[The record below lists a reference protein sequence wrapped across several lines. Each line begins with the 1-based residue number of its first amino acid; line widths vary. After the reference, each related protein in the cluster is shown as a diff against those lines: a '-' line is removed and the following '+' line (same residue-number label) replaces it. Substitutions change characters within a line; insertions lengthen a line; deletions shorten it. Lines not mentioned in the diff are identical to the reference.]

1 MLFARNFGVSSPH
14 DTCGWHSCAECRLKL
29 GCVRVC
35 THSILCVYARAL
47 VYVCVS
53 ARANTR
59 RGLFLLPFSVACIS
73 PALSGPPFIPFRS
86 PGVLSGSLT
95 PSLAAHFFLVSA
107 DEDRSLATRRED
119 EEWKMRGVEGEK
131 KRPGVGGRREEP
143 KERSAGRK
151 SERETGRAERVDR
164 WAPTTPKVRA
174 LPPAWVRRV
183 DGGDDARF
191 INICRRTLNS
201 SLVAN
206 ENRYRVWSWRS
217 STRANLTRHYSARSE
232 FNYFLKGPITPVRFN
247 SWL

>member
-1 MLFARNFGVSSPH
+1 M
-14 DTCGWHSCAECRLKL
+14 CMC
-29 GCVRVC
+29 
-35 THSILCVYARAL
+35 
-47 VYVCVS
+47 VCVCQG

-59 RGLFLLPFSVACIS
+59 RGFFLLPFSVARIS
-73 PALSGPPFIPFRS
+73 PALSASFIPFRS
-86 PGVLSGSLT
+86 PGALSGSLT

-151 SERETGRAERVDR
+151 SERETRRAERVDR

-206 ENRYRVWSWRS
+206 ENRYRVCSWCS
-217 STRANLTRHYSARSE
+217 STSANLTTMALWRFE
-232 FNYFLKGPITPVRFN
+232 FNYFLKRGP
-247 SWL
+247 